1 MTYRLKLIKKAEK
14 DLDRIRGQEFE
25 IIKKKIMVL
34 SDNPRPQGCQ
44 KLTGEEGYR
53 IRSGDFR
60 ILYRINDDLKEVI
73 IYRIKHRK
81 DAYR

>member
-14 DLDRIRGQEFE
+14 DLDRIKGHEFE
-25 IIKKKIMVL
+25 AIKEKILAL
-34 SDNPRPQGCQ
+34 SNNPRPHGSQ

-53 IRSGDFR
+53 IRYSDFR
-60 ILYRINDDLKEVI
+60 ILYRINDSLKEVI
-73 IYRIKHRK
+73 IYRAKHRK